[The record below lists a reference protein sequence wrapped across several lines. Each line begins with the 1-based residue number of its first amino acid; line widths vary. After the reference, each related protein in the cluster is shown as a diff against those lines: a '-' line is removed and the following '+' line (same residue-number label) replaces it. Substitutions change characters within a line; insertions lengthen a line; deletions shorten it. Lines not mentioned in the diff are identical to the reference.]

1 MHFENSV
8 QVVAFIA
15 SFAIALITGPLIIPM
30 LRKLKFGQTVR
41 DDGPQSHLIKTGT
54 PIMGGVIFMIPL
66 IILTIFFSL
75 RYPQILPLTLVTIGF
90 GAIGFMDD
98 YIKVVKKRKDGLYAN
113 QKMLGLI
120 IIATLFAFYLVQFT
134 GIGTSITIPFMN
146 QTTLLDLKWLFIP
159 FTVFVLIA
167 VTNAVNLTDG
177 VDGLAGGV
185 TLIVMVFFTLVA
197 MTRGEWDYVMI
208 FSALIAGGCLG
219 FLAFNTHPAKVFM
232 GDTGSLALGGAVAAS
247 AIVMKMPLI
256 ILIVGAIY
264 VIEAISVIL
273 QVGSFKLRGK
283 RIFKMAPI
291 HHHFEL
297 CGWKETKIVTVFYG
311 VTVLLCILGF
321 IALRFKFT
329 L

>member
-185 TLIVMVFFTLVA
+185 TLNVMVFFTLVA

>member
-1 MHFENSV
+1 MPIQSSI
-8 QVVAFIA
+8 QVIAFIS
-15 SFAIALITGPLIIPM
+15 SFIFALIIGPLIIPF

-41 DDGPQSHLIKTGT
+41 DDGPQSHLVKNGT
-54 PIMGGVIFMIPL
+54 PVMGGIIFLIPVVIMSAV
-66 IILTIFFSL
+66 FSVW
-75 RYPQILPLTLVTIGF
+75 YPKILPLTLVTLGC
-90 GAIGFMDD
+90 GVIGFMDD

-113 QKMLGLI
+113 QKMLGLVI
-120 IIATLFAFYLVQFT
+120 VATIFAFYLAQFT
-134 GIGTSITIPFMN
+134 NLGTSIIIPFMSSSFI
-146 QTTLLDLKWLFIP
+146 LDLKWLFIP
-159 FTVFVLIA
+159 FTVIVLIA
-167 VTNAVNLTDG
+167 TTNSVNLTDG
-177 VDGLAGGV
+177 VDGLCSGI

-197 MTRGEWDYVMI
+197 MTRGDWDYVMV
-208 FSALIAGGCLG
+208 FSALVAGGCLG

-232 GDTGSLALGGAVAAS
+232 GDTGSLALGGAVAAV

-297 CGWKETKIVTVFYG
+297 SGWKETKIVAVFYG
-311 VTVLLCILGF
+311 VTVLLCIIGF

>member
-1 MHFENSV
+1 MQNSI

-15 SFAIALITGPLIIPM
+15 SFILALITGPLVIPF
-30 LRKLKFGQTVR
+30 LRRLKFGQTVR
-41 DDGPQSHLIKTGT
+41 DDGPQSHLIKNGT
-54 PIMGGVIFMIPL
+54 PIMGGVIFLLPL
-66 IILTIFFSL
+66 VIMTVIFSGKYPEII
-75 RYPQILPLTLVTIGF
+75 PLTLVTLGF

-120 IIATLFAFYLVQFT
+120 AVATAFSFYLAQFT
-134 GIGTSITIPFMN
+134 DLGTSISVPFLN
-146 QTTLLDLKWLFIP
+146 PSFQLDLKWLFIP

-167 VTNAVNLTDG
+167 TTNSVNLTDG
-177 VDGLAGGV
+177 VDGLCSGI
-185 TLIVMVFFTLVA
+185 TMIVMVFFTLVA
-197 MTRGEWDYVMI
+197 MTRGEWDYAMV
-208 FSALIAGGCLG
+208 FSALVAGGCLG

-232 GDTGSLALGGAVAAS
+232 GDTGSLALGGAVAAA

-256 ILIVGAIY
+256 ILIVGLIY
-264 VIEAISVIL
+264 VIESLSVML

-297 CGWKETKIVTVFYG
+297 SGWKETKIVTVFYG
-311 VTVLLCILGF
+311 VTIVLCIIGF

>member
-1 MHFENSV
+1 MQFGNSV

-15 SFAIALITGPLIIPM
+15 SFAIALITGPLVIPI

-41 DDGPQSHLIKTGT
+41 DDGPQSHLIKNGT
-54 PIMGGVIFMIPL
+54 PIMGGVIFMIPV
-66 IILTIFFSL
+66 IILTVLFSFK
-75 RYPQILPLTLVTIGF
+75 YPRIIPLTLVTLGFGSIGF
-90 GAIGFMDD
+90 LDD

-120 IIATLFAFYLVQFT
+120 IIATLFAFYLAQFT
-134 GIGTSITIPFMN
+134 DLGSGITIPFMN
-146 QTTLLDLKWLFIP
+146 QTFLLDLKWLFIP

-177 VDGLAGGV
+177 VDGLASGV

-197 MTRGEWDYVMI
+197 MTKGEWDYVMV
-208 FSALIAGGCLG
+208 FSALVAGGCLG

-232 GDTGSLALGGAVAAS
+232 GDTGSLALGGAVAAA
-247 AIVMKMPLI
+247 AIVMRMPLM
-256 ILIVGAIY
+256 ILIVGLIY
-264 VIEAISVIL
+264 VIEAVSVIL

-297 CGWKETKIVTVFYG
+297 CGWKETKIVAVFYT
-311 VTVLLCILGF
+311 VTILLCILGF
-321 IALRFKFT
+321 FALRFKFT

>member
-15 SFAIALITGPLIIPM
+15 SFAIALITGPWIIPM

-41 DDGPQSHLIKTGT
+41 DDGPKSHLIKTGT

-66 IILTIFFSL
+66 IILTIFFSF

>member
-1 MHFENSV
+1 MPIQSSI
-8 QVVAFIA
+8 QVIAFIS
-15 SFAIALITGPLIIPM
+15 SFALALIVGPLIIPF

-41 DDGPQSHLIKTGT
+41 DDGPQSHLIKSGT
-54 PIMGGVIFMIPL
+54 PIMGGAIFLIPIVVMT
-66 IILTIFFSL
+66 IIFSAK
-75 RYPQILPLTLVTIGF
+75 YPRILPLTFVTLGFGTIGF
-90 GAIGFMDD
+90 LDD

-120 IIATLFAFYLVQFT
+120 AVATIFAFYLAQFT
-134 GIGTSITIPFMN
+134 NLGTSIIIPFMSSS
-146 QTTLLDLKWLFIP
+146 TVLDLKWLFIP
-159 FTVFVLIA
+159 FTVVVLIA
-167 VTNAVNLTDG
+167 TTNSVNLTDG
-177 VDGLAGGV
+177 VDGLCGGI

-208 FSALIAGGCLG
+208 FSALVAGGCLG
-219 FLAFNTHPAKVFM
+219 FLAFNTYPAKVFM
-232 GDTGSLALGGAVAAS
+232 GDTGSLALGGAVAAV

-256 ILIVGAIY
+256 ILIVGLIY
-264 VIEAISVIL
+264 VIEAVSVIL

-297 CGWKETKIVTVFYG
+297 SGWKETKIVAVFYG